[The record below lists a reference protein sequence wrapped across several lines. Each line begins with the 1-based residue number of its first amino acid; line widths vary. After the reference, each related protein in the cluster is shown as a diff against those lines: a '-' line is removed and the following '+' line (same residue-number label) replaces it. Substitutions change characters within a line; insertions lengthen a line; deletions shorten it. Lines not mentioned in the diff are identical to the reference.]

1 MHVKIEKGAAWL
13 GLAMLVGFMVLFVL
27 VARLIPPMDPSA
39 SAEQIAK
46 IYSEHGLRIRIGLA
60 LMTLFS
66 VFFTPYLALLSRQ
79 VRRIEGY
86 WGVMSLTQVML
97 SVTFPFGFML
107 CSISAMAAAY
117 RPERNPDVTQAL
129 NDVFWF
135 IFVGLVGPLIFQ
147 VVVLAFAVFI
157 DKRERPSFSALVR
170 LLQHLVR
177 DPRGAGLC
185 DLSVQIGTAGV
196 EWCVCLLD
204 TAHGVQHLV
213 DRHHVHAH
221 QGGRRRVRRTRCAC
235 RRSDVG
241 TGRVTESGRRS
252 RRDARP
258 RTTADRQ
265 R

>member
-13 GLAMLVGFMVLFVL
+13 GLAMLAGFMVLFVL
-27 VARLIPPMDPSA
+27 VAGLIPPMDPSA
-39 SAEQIAK
+39 SAEHIAK
-46 IYSEHGLRIRIGLA
+46 IYAEHGLRIRIGLA

-157 DKRERPSFSALVR
+157 DERERPSFPRWFGYFNIWYAILGVPGCAIYLFKSGPLAWNGVFAFWIPLTVFSIWWIVTTFMLVKA
-170 LLQHLVR
+170 V
-177 DPRGAGLC
+177 D
-185 DLSVQIGTAGV
+185 V
-196 EWCVCLLD
+196 E
-204 TAHGVQHLV
+204 A
-213 DRHHVHAH
+213 A
-221 QGGRRRVRRTRCAC
+221 
-235 RRSDVG
+235 
-241 TGRVTESGRRS
+241 E
-252 RRDARP
+252 RDAHA
-258 RTTADRQ
+258 ADRVWEPAA
-265 R
+265 

>member
-27 VARLIPPMDPSA
+27 VARLIPPMDPGA

-46 IYSEHGLRIRIGLA
+46 IYLEHGLRIRIGLA

-66 VFFTPYLALLSRQ
+66 VFFTPYFGLLSRQ

-147 VVVLAFAVFI
+147 VIVLAFAVFI
-157 DKRERPSFSALVR
+157 DKRERPSF
-170 LLQHLVR
+170 
-177 DPRGAGLC
+177 PRWFGYFNIWYAIL
-185 DLSVQIGTAGV
+185 GV
-196 EWCVCLLD
+196 PGCAIYLFKSGPLAWN
-204 TAHGVQHLV
+204 GVFAFWIPLTVFCIWWIVTTFMLIKAV
-213 DRHHVHAH
+213 DVEA
-221 QGGRRRVRRTRCAC
+221 A
-235 RRSDVG
+235 
-241 TGRVTESGRRS
+241 E
-252 RRDARP
+252 RDAHA
-258 RTTADRQ
+258 ADRVWEPAA
-265 R
+265 